1 MSDGG
6 NRSTFLMGFTEG
18 PKVSCNFYNLLVSE
32 GFFKTFLF
40 NVIRL
45 FGILQFSISS
55 WIPAF
60 AGMTDK
66 NVTD

>member
-18 PKVSCNFYNLLVSE
+18 PKVSWNFYNLLVSE
-32 GFFKTFLF
+32 GFFKTLLF

-45 FGILQFSISS
+45 SAYPESPSEYSKGLLAFSIS
-55 WIPAF
+55 
-60 AGMTDK
+60 
-66 NVTD
+66 